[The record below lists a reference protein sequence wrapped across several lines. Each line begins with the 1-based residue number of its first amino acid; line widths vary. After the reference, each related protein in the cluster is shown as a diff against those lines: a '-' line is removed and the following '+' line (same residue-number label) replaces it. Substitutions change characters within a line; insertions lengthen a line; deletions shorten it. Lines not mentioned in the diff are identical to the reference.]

1 MNKLLLLL
9 LLMIVCTSTILASPI
24 YTKSELFTKFLKTI
38 DSEVPAAEHR
48 FIILLAEDCGRR
60 VDFNISFIKQFAGAE
75 NTTLIISYKYKLR
88 NEDLKE
94 LSKSFPTIM
103 DSKGSFAKYNISPFN
118 SCLIIT
124 ENKNIKEIIKF
135 HKMDKGKQKL
145 IKSRFVK
152 P

>member
-1 MNKLLLLL
+1 
-9 LLMIVCTSTILASPI
+9 MIVCTSAMPASPN

-38 DSEVPAAEHR
+38 GNEVPSAEHR
-48 FIILLAEDCGRR
+48 FIILLAEDCGRC
-60 VDFNISFIKQFAGAE
+60 VDFNFSFIKQFAGAE

-103 DSKGSFAKYNISPFN
+103 DSKGSFVKYNISPFN

-124 ENKNIKEIIKF
+124 ENKKIKEIIKF
-135 HKMDKGKQKL
+135 DKMDEAKQKL
-145 IKSRFVK
+145 IKSRLVK